1 MILNLPTSNKR
12 YGLISQIE
20 RRVPMPSMHYTPVKI
35 LFARYIRKCR
45 FVKVAARMNQNV
57 AAIPEGL
64 STGAVLDFNF
74 PFSVRL
80 VPGRLVDTMRKAD
93 MMV

>member
-1 MILNLPTSNKR
+1 
-12 YGLISQIE
+12 
-20 RRVPMPSMHYTPVKI
+20 MHYTPVKI
-35 LFARYIRKCR
+35 LFARYIWKCR
-45 FVKVAARMNQNV
+45 YVKVAARMNQNV

-80 VPGRLVDTMRKAD
+80 DPGRLVDTMRKAD
-93 MMV
+93 MLVQFVLCAKVAEVALDLDRASVHR